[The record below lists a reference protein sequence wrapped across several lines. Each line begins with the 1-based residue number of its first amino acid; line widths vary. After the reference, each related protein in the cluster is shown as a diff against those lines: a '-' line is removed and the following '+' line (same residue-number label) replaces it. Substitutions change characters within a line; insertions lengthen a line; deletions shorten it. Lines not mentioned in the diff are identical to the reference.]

1 MLSSFHRQV
10 VNLALREDFLAFDHS
25 ISKSPTKCIKIL
37 QMLMTDTLVC
47 LCHSCTQHFQTL
59 SAQLDSLVR
68 INIPNTSILK
78 TQVEDAVHEF
88 LSILEKCHPGKPHTA
103 NKGTLTEQV
112 VIGIIDSNHTVEIEN
127 PQIDF
132 QFELDAAISSIIS
145 E

>member
-1 MLSSFHRQV
+1 M
-10 VNLALREDFLAFDHS
+10 
-25 ISKSPTKCIKIL
+25 I
-37 QMLMTDTLVC
+37 MTDTLVC
-47 LCHSCTQHFQTL
+47 LCHSCTGHFQTL
-59 SAQLDSLVR
+59 SAQLDSLVK

-78 TQVEDAVHEF
+78 TQVEDAVNEF
-88 LSILEKCHPGKPHTA
+88 LCILEKCHPGKPHTA

-112 VIGIIDSNHTVEIEN
+112 VIGIIDSNHIEIEN

>member
-1 MLSSFHRQV
+1 MMLSSFHRQV

-25 ISKSPTKCIKIL
+25 ISKSPSKCIKIL

-59 SAQLDSLVR
+59 SAQLDSLV
-68 INIPNTSILK
+68 PNTSILK
-78 TQVEDAVHEF
+78 TQVEDAVNEF
-88 LSILEKCHPGKPHTA
+88 LCILEKCHPGKPHTA

-112 VIGIIDSNHTVEIEN
+112 VIGIIDPNHTIEIEN
-127 PQIDF
+127 HQIDF
-132 QFELDAAISSIIS
+132 QFELDAAINSIIS

>member
-1 MLSSFHRQV
+1 M
-10 VNLALREDFLAFDHS
+10 
-25 ISKSPTKCIKIL
+25 PT
-37 QMLMTDTLVC
+37 
-47 LCHSCTQHFQTL
+47 
-59 SAQLDSLVR
+59 
-68 INIPNTSILK
+68 
-78 TQVEDAVHEF
+78 
-88 LSILEKCHPGKPHTA
+88 GKPHTA

>member
-68 INIPNTSILK
+68 ISQSQHYNQTLANISVSMIKYLK
-78 TQVEDAVHEF
+78 LF
-88 LSILEKCHPGKPHTA
+88 PG
-103 NKGTLTEQV
+103 
-112 VIGIIDSNHTVEIEN
+112 
-127 PQIDF
+127 
-132 QFELDAAISSIIS
+132 
-145 E
+145 